1 MILPLFSFYEMVMS
15 LDIQKGCDTMK
26 KVRWN
31 QKDLVDIPESLIL
44 QGDVVDES
52 DTKYTIV
59 ITTEGFYK
67 GQTHIIPKSKAPEF
81 MS

>member
-1 MILPLFSFYEMVMS
+1 MILPLFSFYEMANS

-67 GQTHIIPKSKAPEF
+67 GQTHIIPKSKAQEF